1 MQKWFQLIAEMQTA
15 NIAHDHDDHHDH
27 DNQQHDDD
35 HHHLNAD
42 SEQCVTASGLPS
54 QGLW

>member
-1 MQKWFQLIAEMQTA
+1 MQTEK
-15 NIAHDHDDHHDH
+15 IAYDHDDHHDH
-27 DNQQHDDD
+27 DNQQHDDH

-54 QGLW
+54 QGL